1 MMRIQIEPQTIFEL
15 IRMTHAVA
23 NQRPTKSEADAQ
35 GAARRSAPSEQ
46 AMRDMSGFNYG
57 VEAELFPTRNRK
69 SKRVAF
75 GYRRF
80 ARASEAIRF
89 AVEELPSDALA
100 GAYLEV
106 HEKRFDRHGIL
117 RLYES
122 DAYPL
127 ARRTARS

>member
-1 MMRIQIEPQTIFEL
+1 
-15 IRMTHAVA
+15 MTHAVA
-23 NQRPTKSEADAQ
+23 NGRSLKADADA
-35 GAARRSAPSEQ
+35 GRAAPPSTPSEQ
-46 AMRDMSGFNYG
+46 ALREMHGFNYG
-57 VEAELFPTRNRK
+57 AEAELFPTRGRK

-89 AVEELPSDALA
+89 AVEQLPSDALA

-127 ARRTARS
+127 ARRAPRS